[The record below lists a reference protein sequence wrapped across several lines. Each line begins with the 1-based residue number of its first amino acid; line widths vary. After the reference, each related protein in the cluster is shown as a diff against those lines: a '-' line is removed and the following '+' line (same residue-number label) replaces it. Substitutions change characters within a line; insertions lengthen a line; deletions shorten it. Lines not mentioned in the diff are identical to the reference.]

1 MIKLSDINHFGHYT
15 EINILATITNKKIT
29 MRKLLFLAGLLFTVS
44 LSAQNWQVRLRGVAV
59 QPNEKSEVSAIG
71 GDVNISNSFIPEL
84 DFTYFFNKN
93 VAAELILGTTK
104 HDVKTTGSNLTAI
117 GGSASAEVDLGSV
130 WLLPPTL
137 TLQYHFYPTKT
148 LKPYLGAGLNYTI
161 FYSVDE
167 GSVVKGLDY
176 DNAVGFA
183 LQGGLDY
190 MLNDKYFLNFDIKKL
205 FLKTDVNV
213 DATNLASGLKIPA
226 EVNIDPLL
234 IGFGVGMKF

>member
-1 MIKLSDINHFGHYT
+1 
-15 EINILATITNKKIT
+15 

-93 VAAELILGTTK
+93 FAAELILGTTK
-104 HDVKTTGSNLTAI
+104 HDVVDEK
-117 GGSASAEVDLGSV
+117 SALGEVDLGSV

-148 LKPYLGAGLNYTI
+148 LKPYVGAGLNYTL
-161 FYSVDE
+161 FY
-167 GSVVKGLDY
+167 GVKSGAVKDVKY
-176 DNAVGFA
+176 DNALGFA
-183 LQGGLDY
+183 LQGGVDY
-190 MLNDKYFLNFDIKKL
+190 MLTDKYFLNFDIKKL
-205 FLKTDVNV
+205 FLKTDVDV
-213 DATNLASGLKIPA
+213 DASNAVPGATSVPA
-226 EVNIDPLL
+226 KVNIDPLL

>member
-1 MIKLSDINHFGHYT
+1 
-15 EINILATITNKKIT
+15 
-29 MRKLLFLAGLLFTVS
+29 
-44 LSAQNWQVRLRGVAV
+44 
-59 QPNEKSEVSAIG
+59 
-71 GDVNISNSFIPEL
+71 
-84 DFTYFFNKN
+84 
-93 VAAELILGTTK
+93 
-104 HDVKTTGSNLTAI
+104 
-117 GGSASAEVDLGSV
+117 
-130 WLLPPTL
+130 LPPTL

>member
-1 MIKLSDINHFGHYT
+1 
-15 EINILATITNKKIT
+15 

-59 QPNEKSEVSAIG
+59 QPNEKSEVSLIE

-93 VAAELILGTTK
+93 FAAELILGTTK
-104 HDVKTTGSNLTAI
+104 HDVVDEK
-117 GGSASAEVDLGSV
+117 SALGDVDLGSV

>member
-1 MIKLSDINHFGHYT
+1 MPESKNGKIDIDQYRVKEG
-15 EINILATITNKKIT
+15 EKI
-29 MRKLLFLAGLLFTVS
+29 S
-44 LSAQNWQVRLRGVAV
+44 LKDFPTACDLK
-59 QPNEKSEVSAIG
+59 NEKAEVNTIG

-117 GGSASAEVDLGSV
+117 GGPASAEVDLGSV

>member
-1 MIKLSDINHFGHYT
+1 
-15 EINILATITNKKIT
+15 

-93 VAAELILGTTK
+93 FAAELILGTTK
-104 HDVKTTGSNLTAI
+104 HDVVDEK
-117 GGSASAEVDLGSV
+117 SALGDVDLGSV

-148 LKPYLGAGLNYTI
+148 LKPYLGAGLNFTI
-161 FYSVDE
+161 FY
-167 GSVVKGLDY
+167 GVKSGAVKDVKY
-176 DNAVGFA
+176 DNALGFA
-183 LQGGLDY
+183 LQGGVDY
-190 MLNDKYFLNFDIKKL
+190 MLNDKYFLNFDLKKL
-205 FLKTDVNV
+205 FLKTDVDV
-213 DATNLASGLKIPA
+213 DASNAVPGATSVPA

>member
-1 MIKLSDINHFGHYT
+1 
-15 EINILATITNKKIT
+15 

-93 VAAELILGTTK
+93 FAAELILGTTK

-117 GGSASAEVDLGSV
+117 GGPASAEVDLGSV

>member
-1 MIKLSDINHFGHYT
+1 
-15 EINILATITNKKIT
+15 

-117 GGSASAEVDLGSV
+117 GGPASAEVDLGSV

-176 DNAVGFA
+176 DNAIGFA

-213 DATNLASGLKIPA
+213 DATNLAPGLKIPA

>member
-1 MIKLSDINHFGHYT
+1 
-15 EINILATITNKKIT
+15 

-59 QPNEKSEVSAIG
+59 QPNEKAEVSTIG

-148 LKPYLGAGLNYTI
+148 LKPYVGAGLNYTL
-161 FYSVDE
+161 FY
-167 GSVVKGLDY
+167 GVKSGAVKDVKY
-176 DNAVGFA
+176 DNALGFA
-183 LQGGLDY
+183 LQGGVDY
-190 MLNDKYFLNFDIKKL
+190 MLTDKYFLNFDIKKL
-205 FLKTDVNV
+205 FLKTDVDV
-213 DATNLASGLKIPA
+213 DASNAVPGATSVPA

>member
-1 MIKLSDINHFGHYT
+1 
-15 EINILATITNKKIT
+15 

-93 VAAELILGTTK
+93 FAAELILGTTK
-104 HDVKTTGSNLTAI
+104 HKAVDEN
-117 GGSASAEVDLGSV
+117 SALGDVDLGSV

-161 FYSVDE
+161 FY
-167 GSVVKGLDY
+167 GVKSGDVKDVKY
-176 DNAVGFA
+176 DNTFGFA
-183 LQGGLDY
+183 LQGGVDY
-190 MLNDKYFLNFDIKKL
+190 MLTDKYFLNFDIKKL
-205 FLKTDVNV
+205 FLKTDVDV
-213 DATNLASGLKIPA
+213 DASNAVPGATSVPA

>member
-1 MIKLSDINHFGHYT
+1 
-15 EINILATITNKKIT
+15 

-117 GGSASAEVDLGSV
+117 GGPASAEVDLG
-130 WLLPPTL
+130 
-137 TLQYHFYPTKT
+137 
-148 LKPYLGAGLNYTI
+148 NYTI

>member
-1 MIKLSDINHFGHYT
+1 
-15 EINILATITNKKIT
+15 

-59 QPNEKSEVSAIG
+59 QPNEKAEVSTIG

-93 VAAELILGTTK
+93 FAAELILGTTK
-104 HDVKTTGSNLTAI
+104 HDVVDEK
-117 GGSASAEVDLGSV
+117 SALGDVDLGSV

>member
-1 MIKLSDINHFGHYT
+1 
-15 EINILATITNKKIT
+15 

-117 GGSASAEVDLGSV
+117 GGPASAEVDLGSV

-176 DNAVGFA
+176 DNAIGFA

>member
-1 MIKLSDINHFGHYT
+1 
-15 EINILATITNKKIT
+15 

-44 LSAQNWQVRLRGVAV
+44 LSAQNWQVRLRGVSV
-59 QPNEKSEVSAIG
+59 QPNEKAEVSTIG
-71 GDVNISNSFIPEL
+71 GNVNISNSFIPEL

-117 GGSASAEVDLGSV
+117 GGPASAEVDLGSV

>member
-1 MIKLSDINHFGHYT
+1 
-15 EINILATITNKKIT
+15 
-29 MRKLLFLAGLLFTVS
+29 MRKFLFLAGLLFTVS

-93 VAAELILGTTK
+93 FAAELILGTTK

-117 GGSASAEVDLGSV
+117 GGPASAEVDLGSV

>member
-1 MIKLSDINHFGHYT
+1 MIKLSDINHFGRFP
-15 EINILATITNKKIT
+15 ENNILATITNKKIT

-93 VAAELILGTTK
+93 FAAELILGTTK
-104 HDVKTTGSNLTAI
+104 HDVVDEK
-117 GGSASAEVDLGSV
+117 SALGDVDLGSV

-148 LKPYLGAGLNYTI
+148 LKPYVGAGLNYTI
-161 FYSVDE
+161 FY
-167 GSVVKGLDY
+167 GVKSGAVKDVKY
-176 DNAVGFA
+176 DNALGFA
-183 LQGGLDY
+183 LQGGVDY
-190 MLNDKYFLNFDIKKL
+190 MLTDKYFLNFDIKKL
-205 FLKTDVNV
+205 FLKTDVDV
-213 DATNLASGLKIPA
+213 DASNAVPGATSVPA
-226 EVNIDPLL
+226 KVNIDPLL

>member
-1 MIKLSDINHFGHYT
+1 M
-15 EINILATITNKKIT
+15 
-29 MRKLLFLAGLLFTVS
+29 
-44 LSAQNWQVRLRGVAV
+44 
-59 QPNEKSEVSAIG
+59 
-71 GDVNISNSFIPEL
+71 

-93 VAAELILGTTK
+93 FAAELILGTTK
-104 HDVKTTGSNLTAI
+104 HKAVDEN
-117 GGSASAEVDLGSV
+117 SALGDVDLGSV

-176 DNAVGFA
+176 DNAIGFA

>member
-1 MIKLSDINHFGHYT
+1 
-15 EINILATITNKKIT
+15 
-29 MRKLLFLAGLLFTVS
+29 MRKLLSLAGLLFTVS

-117 GGSASAEVDLGSV
+117 GGPASAEVDLGSV

>member
-1 MIKLSDINHFGHYT
+1 
-15 EINILATITNKKIT
+15 

-117 GGSASAEVDLGSV
+117 GGPASAEVDLGSV

-205 FLKTDVNV
+205 FLKTEVSV